1 MQSVEVVH
9 EGRTTAHR
17 TPDHRTTTAHRLP
30 PPSSDAVSA
39 QATSADVGSSV
50 SSGGPQSGAR
60 HTDSGL
66 IYFSSVSDNTH
77 RFVQKLGADSARIPL
92 YTSEETLLAN
102 RPYVLVLP
110 TYGGETGHGA
120 VPKQVIKFLNVEQ
133 NRSLIRGVVGAGN
146 TNFGETYCLAADVVA
161 AKCKVPLLYRF
172 ELMGTSRDVDRVNQ
186 GLDTFWTG
194 LSQHRP

>member
-1 MQSVEVVH
+1 MHSVEEVH
-9 EGRTTAHR
+9 DDRTAAHR
-17 TPDHRTTTAHRLP
+17 TAAHGTTTTAHRLP
-30 PPSSDAVSA
+30 PSSSGV
-39 QATSADVGSSV
+39 V
-50 SSGGPQSGAR
+50 SSAVQRSGAR

-77 RFVQKLGADSARIPL
+77 RFVRKLGVASARIPL
-92 YTSEETLLAN
+92 YLSDEALLAI

-120 VPKQVIKFLNVEQ
+120 VPKQVIRFLNVEQ

-146 TNFGETYCLAADVVA
+146 TNFGETYCLAGDIVA
-161 AKCKVPLLYRF
+161 AKCTVPLLYRF

-186 GLDTFWTG
+186 GLDTFWTR